1 MDSYEIEKEIEKIKL
16 RKQKV
21 ELDKSWE
28 KNKGG
33 K

>member
-16 RKQKV
+16 RNQKV
-21 ELDKSWE
+21 ELDKSWG